1 MRFALLK
8 FYRASF
14 VVPFA
19 ETDEERTIGMSQHTE
34 APEGTGML
42 FRVRG
47 RDSFTMQQMKIGLDM
62 VWMNSNGVVIRVNR
76 NLPAGRIEP
85 VTAPPGAKLM
95 LEVGAG
101 QAAGIKAGSL
111 VQMRMS

>member
-1 MRFALLK
+1 MRYALLK
-8 FYRASF
+8 FFRTSF

-19 ETDEERTIGMSQHTE
+19 ETDDERSVGMSQHE
-34 APEGTGML
+34 SAPEGTGML

-47 RDSFTMQQMKIGLDM
+47 RNSFTMQPMKINLDM
-62 VWMNSNGVVIRVNR
+62 VWINSNGVVIKVNR
-76 NLPAGRIEP
+76 NLLAGRVDLVKP
-85 VTAPPGAKLM
+85 PPGARLM

-101 QAAGIKAGSL
+101 QAASIKAGSL